1 MKIYDA
7 IREVTGVVCWENEEE
22 YRQAEKFLVDLGASR
37 VPPSGAVDVNA
48 DFYLEN
54 RHKFDAFTKFA
65 RLVEQSR
72 SIIGGP
78 PNLQM
83 DIYTADIG
91 VQMMVAWANEDEYQL
106 GRKFLVDIGA
116 LEFPSDDARGTKP
129 DFFHLQNEQQ
139 LDALLRFRKS
149 LRDKRG

>member
-54 RHKFDAFTKFA
+54 GTSLT
-65 RLVEQSR
+65 RL
-72 SIIGGP
+72 
-78 PNLQM
+78 
-83 DIYTADIG
+83 
-91 VQMMVAWANEDEYQL
+91 
-106 GRKFLVDIGA
+106 
-116 LEFPSDDARGTKP
+116 PSLHA
-129 DFFHLQNEQQ
+129 
-139 LDALLRFRKS
+139 
-149 LRDKRG
+149 